1 MKKITFVYPQMVMG
15 GAEKVLIRLIEKI
28 DREKYI
34 VNVVLMKH
42 GGELEH
48 SFPNDV
54 ETSYSTSLSP
64 FLNLKQGHIGKTLL
78 GIYFRIKIRTSKSYE
93 KKSYYSYLA
102 QEWHGDIS
110 KDCAICFSHYN
121 FLSICSVAFSEAK
134 TKILWVHLSFRENLD
149 KKMYIKV
156 LNRFDYVFCVSK
168 AVKDEFDRI
177 FPMYSEKSQ
186 VVYNLIDKEM
196 IINLS
201 NKTVNETFKPISLL
215 TIARLSKEKGQI
227 MIPRIVRRLLDN
239 DYCVYWYLIGD
250 GKIKQEIYNEILI
263 NHVENNVILLGTKK
277 NPFPYLKQCD
287 IYVQPTYMEGFC
299 TTTNEARV
307 LCKPVVTTDIPP
319 MREQFVNG
327 INGILTDCNEEDI
340 YTGIKKLLDCP
351 DLLKQFSEKL
361 SEIQFDNN
369 VELQKLY
376 SSIDK

>member
-277 NPFPYLKQCD
+277 SISLFETMRYLCSA
-287 IYVQPTYMEGFC
+287 YVYG
-299 TTTNEARV
+299 R
-307 LCKPVVTTDIPP
+307 
-319 MREQFVNG
+319 
-327 INGILTDCNEEDI
+327 
-340 YTGIKKLLDCP
+340 LL
-351 DLLKQFSEKL
+351 
-361 SEIQFDNN
+361 
-369 VELQKLY
+369 Y
-376 SSIDK
+376 YY